1 MYLYDVAMVVG
12 LHTLL
17 CEVSDMD
24 RSVAFY
30 RDLLRFEVHYTS
42 PYWSTLQIGST
53 RVGLHPAFEG
63 NSEVKGGGWVFML
76 EASDIRGLRAK
87 LEGAGVECSPYHDTP
102 GGAIFNFT
110 DPDGNRL
117 QAMQAGVMEKD
128 L

>member
-1 MYLYDVAMVVG
+1 MVVG

-24 RSVAFY
+24 RSIAFY
-30 RDLLRFEVHYTS
+30 RDFLGFEVHYTS

-53 RVGLHPAFEG
+53 RIGLHPAFDG
-63 NSEVKGGGWVFML
+63 SIGIKGGGWVFML
-76 EASDIRGLRAK
+76 EASDIRGLRTK
-87 LEGAGVECSPYHDTP
+87 LEEAGVGCSPYHDTP

-110 DPDGNRL
+110 DSDGNRL
-117 QAMQAGVMEKD
+117 QAMQPGVMEKD